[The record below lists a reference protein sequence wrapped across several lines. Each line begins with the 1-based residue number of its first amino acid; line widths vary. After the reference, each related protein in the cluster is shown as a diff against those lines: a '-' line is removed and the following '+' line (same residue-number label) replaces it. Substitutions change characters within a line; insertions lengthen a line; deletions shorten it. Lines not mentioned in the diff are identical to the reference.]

1 MTDLAAAVAALVPC
15 RAVPRDVAAL
25 VAVVAGHVQVPIT
38 LLRAVAGQVAAL
50 VAVVAA
56 RVVRRQAALA
66 RDVATSVA
74 TVAPVQ
80 VLLAVTCKVTHLV
93 ALVALLAASAAT
105 ELTAVS
111 AGTSWTSTAASANVL
126 AVPGVVSRPVT
137 LEARISGHFFLLWTL
152 LLSLLLLALRLLL
165 CLWRSVPAVPSA
177 TSCWPHS
184 SSPHSLPT
192 PLTPSSLSLTNR

>member
-1 MTDLAAAVAALVPC
+1 MADLAAAVAALVPG

-25 VAVVAGHVQVPIT
+25 VAVVAGHVQVPIA

-66 RDVATSVA
+66 RDVATSVT

-126 AVPGVVSRPVT
+126 AVPGVVPRPVT

-152 LLSLLLLALRLLL
+152 LLSLLQTLHLLL

-192 PLTPSSLSLTNR
+192 PHTPSSLTNR

>member
-1 MTDLAAAVAALVPC
+1 MTDLAAAVAALVPG

-25 VAVVAGHVQVPIT
+25 VAVVAGHVQVPIA

-66 RDVATSVA
+66 RDVATSVT
-74 TVAPVQ
+74 TVTPVQ

-111 AGTSWTSTAASANVL
+111 AGTSRTSTAASANVL
-126 AVPGVVSRPVT
+126 AIPGVVPRPVT
-137 LEARISGHFFLLWTL
+137 LEARISGHFFFSGLFYC
-152 LLSLLLLALRLLL
+152 L
-165 CLWRSVPAVPSA
+165 C
-177 TSCWPHS
+177 CC
-184 SSPHSLPT
+184 
-192 PLTPSSLSLTNR
+192 

>member
-1 MTDLAAAVAALVPC
+1 MADLAAAVAALVPG

-25 VAVVAGHVQVPIT
+25 VAVVAGHVQVPIA

-66 RDVATSVA
+66 RDVATSVT

-126 AVPGVVSRPVT
+126 AVPGVVPRPVT
-137 LEARISGHFFLLWTL
+137 LEARISGHFFFSGLFYCLCCKL
-152 LLSLLLLALRLLL
+152 CAYFSASGDRFLLSLLLL
-165 CLWRSVPAVPSA
+165 PAG
-177 TSCWPHS
+177 H
-184 SSPHSLPT
+184 T
-192 PLTPSSLSLTNR
+192 PPLLTPFRLHTLLPL